1 MSGRPPESDGERDEH
16 ADRKSTLR
24 REIRG
29 ALGRMSTDE
38 RRAAA
43 AAARARI
50 VEIIERSQADAVL
63 AYLSDGLEVDLDP
76 TIELL
81 LDRGCTI
88 AVPVVLPERGRMTPV
103 RITGLDPSAFV
114 RDRYDLR
121 SPRPPHEIVDLDRLD
136 LVVVPG
142 VAFTTDGHRLG
153 RGGGYYDRLLADLPG
168 RVRRAGICHAG
179 QVVPSLPI
187 ESHDA
192 EVDDLIVV

>member
-1 MSGRPPESDGERDEH
+1 MSDRRSESDS
-16 ADRKSTLR
+16 DRKTTLR
-24 REIRG
+24 REIR
-29 ALGRMSTDE
+29 ATLGRMSPDE
-38 RRAAA
+38 RRIAAMS
-43 AAARARI
+43 ARARL
-50 VEIIERSQADAVL
+50 VELVERSQADAVL

-81 LDRGCTI
+81 LDRGCSV

-103 RITGLDPSAFV
+103 RIPSLDPSAFV

-121 SPRPPHEIVDLDRLD
+121 SPRPPHEVIDLDRLD
-136 LVVVPG
+136 LVIVPG

-153 RGGGYYDRLLADLPG
+153 RGGGYYDRLLGDLPR
-168 RVRRAGICHAG
+168 RVRRAGVCHAG

-187 ESHDA
+187 EPHDA